1 MQTKSPERITHKRR
15 EAATEQGTERSPD
28 FSDAPP
34 ISTKREDDGG
44 TVVEFRLV
52 AKKAQSVA
60 VAGSFNGWDA
70 KKDLLKKDGDCWKA
84 RLTLPKGRHEYRF
97 VVDGV
102 WLNDPNARET
112 ATNPYG
118 GTNSVVSS

>member
-1 MQTKSPERITHKRR
+1 MQTNTPERTAYNRR
-15 EAATEQGTERSPD
+15 ETSTEHGIERGTVSRD
-28 FSDAPP
+28 
-34 ISTKREDDGG
+34 STPKSAKREDRE

>member
-1 MQTKSPERITHKRR
+1 MQTKTPERVAYNRHET
-15 EAATEQGTERSPD
+15 ATEQGIERGTSSRDPTPKSP
-28 FSDAPP
+28 
-34 ISTKREDDGG
+34 KREEGG

-97 VVDGV
+97 IVDGV
-102 WLNDPNARET
+102 WLNDPNAKEWV
-112 ATNPYG
+112 TNPYG
-118 GTNSVVSS
+118 GTNSIVSS

>member
-1 MQTKSPERITHKRR
+1 MQTKTPERITHKRR
-15 EAATEQGTERSPD
+15 EEPTEQGIERGTG
-28 FSDAPP
+28 FNDAPP
-34 ISTKREDDGG
+34 RSAKREDNGG

-70 KKDLLKKDGDCWKA
+70 KKDLLKKEGDCWKA
-84 RLTLPKGRHEYRF
+84 RLTLPRGRHEYRF

-102 WLNDPNARET
+102 WLNDPNAKESV
-112 ATNPYG
+112 TNPFG
-118 GTNSVVSS
+118 STNSVVHG